1 MKTTSTLLYSRINAK
16 WVSIIC
22 KHENRRNKGMA
33 RKKLGIESGVMTER
47 KRYLPPVPCLE
58 ALQAAKKP
66 RKVARRLA

>member
-1 MKTTSTLLYSRINAK
+1 
-16 WVSIIC
+16 
-22 KHENRRNKGMA
+22 MA